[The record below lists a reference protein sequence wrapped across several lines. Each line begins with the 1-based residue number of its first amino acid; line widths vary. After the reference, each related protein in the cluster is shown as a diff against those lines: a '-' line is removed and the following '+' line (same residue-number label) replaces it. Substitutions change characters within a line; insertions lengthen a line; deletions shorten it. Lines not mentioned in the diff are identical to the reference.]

1 MRSNKGQAIA
11 ADPDYARPYANLALI
26 LAWQFYAKYTP
37 EESLGRAVDLAKEAI
52 ARDDGEATSM
62 RQI

>member
-11 ADPDYARPYANLALI
+11 ADPEYARPYANLALI
-26 LAWQFYAKYTP
+26 LAWRFYAKFTP

>member
-1 MRSNKGQAIA
+1 MPSIL
-11 ADPDYARPYANLALI
+11 DYARPYANLALI
-26 LAWQFYAKYTP
+26 LAWRFYAKYTP